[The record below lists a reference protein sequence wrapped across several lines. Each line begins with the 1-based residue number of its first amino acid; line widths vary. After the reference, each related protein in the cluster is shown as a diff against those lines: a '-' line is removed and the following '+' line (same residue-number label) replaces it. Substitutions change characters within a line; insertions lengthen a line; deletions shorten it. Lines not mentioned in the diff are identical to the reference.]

1 MKKFIQITLG
11 LLCIHLS
18 IQAQQRYA
26 IDNKKSKIN
35 WKVETIGK
43 HHGYILFNNGR
54 LDYAHNGEPNN
65 GYFIIDMKSMRSN
78 DRPTPKGREELDK
91 QLRSLDFFDVAHYPS
106 ATMDV
111 KQVTPTATASIYK
124 VKGNL
129 TIKGISNAIEF
140 NATFSKKG
148 DLVQVKAK
156 LSIDRTKWNI
166 DHKPEPKPM
175 DFFGTLK
182 DKMMTDDIMIELDLT
197 FYK

>member
-1 MKKFIQITLG
+1 MTLFLLLIQW
-11 LLCIHLS
+11 S
-18 IQAQQRYA
+18 AQAQQRYA
-26 IDNKKSKIN
+26 IDTKKSKIF

-78 DRPTPKGREELDK
+78 DRPTPKGRAELDV

-106 ATMDV
+106 ATMEV
-111 KQVTPTATASIYK
+111 KQVTPTGTPSIYK

-129 TIKGISNAIEF
+129 NIKGISNPVEF
-140 NATFSKKG
+140 NANFSKNG
-148 DLVQVKAK
+148 ALINVKAQLK
-156 LSIDRTKWNI
+156 IDRTKWNI
-166 DHKPEPKPM
+166 DHKPEPKAI

-182 DKMMTDDIMIELDLT
+182 DKMMTDDIEIKLDLT